1 MGSNLLKFDKPWTTE
16 IASISTQPLFQ
27 NAVIRI
33 EDPELV
39 TRDYNIDTATWSYVG
54 DPVVYPVGDED
65 GRARIIFPRAGVF
78 SGGESQANATT
89 INAVRIQV
97 PHEVFRRIKRGLK
110 VFVEECDE
118 NPSLIGRLF
127 AITSDLQGSNSA
139 ARTFEASADVDAFI
153 PEPDD
158 G

>member
-1 MGSNLLKFDKPWTTE
+1 MAYKFDKSWAQE
-16 IASISTQPLFQ
+16 IWEISTSPEFQ

-39 TRDYNIDTATWSYVG
+39 TRDYDFDTATWTYSG
-54 DPVVYPVGDED
+54 DGQVYS
-65 GRARIIFPRAGVF
+65 GRARIIFPRAGTF

-97 PHEVFRRIKRGLK
+97 PHEVTGGVKRGLK
-110 VFVEECDE
+110 VFVDECEE

-127 AITSDLQGSNSA
+127 AITSDLQGSTSA
-139 ARTFEASADVDAFI
+139 ARTFEASADVDAI
-153 PEPDD
+153 LPGGDN